1 MGRKVHPIGFRLGII
16 RDHQT
21 RWFAS
26 GQRYVQQLHE
36 DRAIRR
42 MVRDTIAETS
52 TSRSGGAGPARSGSG
67 GASKSTDVGISL
79 LEIERFPN
87 QVALRVHTA
96 KPGIIIGRKGATV
109 NDLRNKLQVLTGKK
123 VKIDIEEIERPELD
137 AFLVSQSIADQL
149 EKRVSYKRAM
159 KQAVTRAMR
168 LGAKGIMITCSGRLA
183 GSEMARRDSVRDGQI
198 PRHTLRANID
208 YSFSEALT
216 TFGRIGIKVWIY
228 KGEVLPGMARPS
240 ETKPVQTME

>member
-79 LEIERFPN
+79 L
-87 QVALRVHTA
+87 
-96 KPGIIIGRKGATV
+96 
-109 NDLRNKLQVLTGKK
+109 
-123 VKIDIEEIERPELD
+123 EIERPELD